1 MYDKSKAEI
10 LNYIK
15 EKDDEIKVLNSRI
28 DILKETL
35 EIKSDIVKD
44 VKSDYSSMIWDIKGL
59 EDKINNMKMD
69 YSRMERKV
77 KANSVMVYIQ
87 PFVWSAC
94 WFFMQW
100 LLKQYIWI
108 LDSGGCKIMTEFFNK
123 IDGSKLNDVTDVKYY
138 KSINWNMAEDV
149 LDKMTWEKLTSQVW
163 L

>member
-1 MYDKSKAEI
+1 MYDKSKAEM
-10 LNYIK
+10 LEYIK
-15 EKDDEIKVLNSRI
+15 GKDDEIKVLNSRI

-59 EDKINNMKMD
+59 EDKIDNMKMD

-94 WFFMQW
+94 WFFVQW
-100 LLKQYIWI
+100 LLK
-108 LDSGGCKIMTEFFNK
+108 G
-123 IDGSKLNDVTDVKYY
+123 
-138 KSINWNMAEDV
+138 
-149 LDKMTWEKLTSQVW
+149 
-163 L
+163 

>member
-1 MYDKSKAEI
+1 MYDKSKTEI

-28 DILKETL
+28 DVLKETI

-44 VKSDYSSMIWDIKGL
+44 VKSDYSSMIWDIKAL
-59 EDKINNMKMD
+59 EDEIDNMKMD

-94 WFFMQW
+94 WFFVQW
-100 LLKQYIWI
+100 LLK
-108 LDSGGCKIMTEFFNK
+108 
-123 IDGSKLNDVTDVKYY
+123 
-138 KSINWNMAEDV
+138 
-149 LDKMTWEKLTSQVW
+149 
-163 L
+163 

>member
-59 EDKINNMKMD
+59 EDKIDNMKMD

-87 PFVWSAC
+87 PFVWSVC
-94 WFFMQW
+94 WFFVNW
-100 LLKQYIWI
+100 LLK
-108 LDSGGCKIMTEFFNK
+108 
-123 IDGSKLNDVTDVKYY
+123 
-138 KSINWNMAEDV
+138 
-149 LDKMTWEKLTSQVW
+149 
-163 L
+163 

>member
-1 MYDKSKAEI
+1 MYDKNKAEI

-15 EKDDEIKVLNSRI
+15 EQNDEIKVLNSRI

-59 EDKINNMKMD
+59 EDKIDNMKMD

-94 WFFMQW
+94 WFFVQW
-100 LLKQYIWI
+100 LLK
-108 LDSGGCKIMTEFFNK
+108 
-123 IDGSKLNDVTDVKYY
+123 
-138 KSINWNMAEDV
+138 
-149 LDKMTWEKLTSQVW
+149 
-163 L
+163 